1 MTMMEKKYYFND
13 DDDDKDDD
21 DDDKDVMARGL
32 SVFEPQ
38 VLAGNVK
45 AWVTIPTDTWITPTQ
60 MPIHQ
65 NRNEKPKTLKNCHEI
80 LKYKTL

>member
-13 DDDDKDDD
+13 DDDDKDDKDED

-38 VLAGNVK
+38 ALAGNVK
-45 AWVTIPTDTWITPTQ
+45 A
-60 MPIHQ
+60 
-65 NRNEKPKTLKNCHEI
+65 
-80 LKYKTL
+80 